1 MSLSYAVVWH
11 EPPHEARSGKLEL
24 AERAL
29 RLVGTSP
36 DGGDEITEIPYR
48 LLERTRVATAPG
60 ERMGGRPT
68 LVVERRGGE
77 PVEIASVGGIGVVS
91 ELAEHISRLLVP
103 EAPGSWA
110 LVLLPIRD
118 GKEEQVRALL
128 EQGPPFEPERVGLRQ
143 HHAFV
148 ADHHV
153 VFLFE
158 AERDLPSVR
167 KLLSGGELWRAAAA
181 WRGAI
186 AGPPLVSRP
195 VYSWSAP

>member
-1 MSLSYAVVWH
+1 MTLSYAVVWH
-11 EPPHEARSGKLEL
+11 EPPHEARSGRLEL
-24 AERAL
+24 ADSAL
-29 RLVGTSP
+29 RLVGTSA
-36 DGGDEITEIPYR
+36 DGGDEVTEIPYR
-48 LLERTRVATAPG
+48 MLERTRVASAPG
-60 ERMGGRPT
+60 DRMGGRPT
-68 LVVERRGGE
+68 LVLERRGGA

-91 ELAEHISRLLVP
+91 ELAEHVSKLLAP

-118 GKEEQVRALL
+118 GKDEQVRALL
-128 EQGPPFEPERVGLRQ
+128 AKGPPFDPEQVGLRQ

-167 KLLSGGELWRAAAA
+167 QLLSGGDLWRAAAA
-181 WRGAI
+181 WRGTI

-195 VYSWSAP
+195 IYSWPAA

>member
-1 MSLSYAVVWH
+1 MTLSYAVVWH

-24 AERAL
+24 AESAL
-29 RLVGTSP
+29 RLVGTAP
-36 DGGDEITEIPYR
+36 DGADEITEIPYR
-48 LLERTRVATAPG
+48 LLERTRVASAPG

-68 LVVERRGGE
+68 LVVERRGEE
-77 PVEIASVGGIGVVS
+77 PIEIASVGGIGVVS
-91 ELAEHISRLLVP
+91 ELAEHLCRLLAP

-118 GKEEQVRALL
+118 GKEEQVRVLL
-128 EQGPPFEPERVGLRQ
+128 EQGPPFDPERAGLRQ

-167 KLLSGGELWRAAAA
+167 QLLSGGKLWRAAAA
-181 WRGAI
+181 WRATI

-195 VYSWSAP
+195 IYSWPAA

>member
-1 MSLSYAVVWH
+1 MTPSYAVVWH
-11 EPPHEARSGKLEL
+11 EPPYHARSGKLEL
-24 AERAL
+24 ADAAL
-29 RLVGTSP
+29 RLVGTSA

-48 LLERTRVATAPG
+48 TLERTRVATAPG

-68 LVVERRGGE
+68 LVVERRGAD
-77 PVEIASVGGIGVVS
+77 PIEIASVGGIGVVS
-91 ELAEHISRLLVP
+91 ELAEHLSRLL
-103 EAPGSWA
+103 APDAAGSWA

-128 EQGPPFEPERVGLRQ
+128 EQGPPFDPERVGLRQ

-158 AERDLPSVR
+158 AERDLPSMR
-167 KLLSGGELWRAAAA
+167 RLLSGGDLWRAAVA
-181 WRGAI
+181 WRGAV

-195 VYSWSAP
+195 VYSWPAP

>member
-1 MSLSYAVVWH
+1 MTLSYAVVWH

-24 AERAL
+24 AAAAL
-29 RLVGTSP
+29 RLVGTGS
-36 DGGDEITEIPYR
+36 DGSDEVTEIPYR
-48 LLERTRVATAPG
+48 TLERTRVASVPAD
-60 ERMGGRPT
+60 RMGGRPT
-68 LVVERRGGE
+68 LVVERRGEE
-77 PVEIASVGGIGVVS
+77 PIQIASVGGIGVVS
-91 ELAEHISRLLVP
+91 ELAEHVSRLLGP

-118 GKEEQVRALL
+118 GKEEQVRTLL
-128 EQGPPFEPERVGLRQ
+128 EQGPPFDPERVGLKQ

-158 AERDLPSVR
+158 AESDLPSVR
-167 KLLSGGELWRAAAA
+167 QLLSGGALWRAAAA

-186 AGPPLVSRP
+186 AGPPVVSQP
-195 VYSWSAP
+195 VYSWSAT

>member
-11 EPPHEARSGKLEL
+11 EPPHEAQSGKLEL
-24 AERAL
+24 APAAL
-29 RLVGTSP
+29 RLVGTSA

-48 LLERTRVATAPG
+48 MLERTRVASAPS

-68 LVVERRGGE
+68 LVVERRGE
-77 PVEIASVGGIGVVS
+77 APIEIASVGGIGVVS
-91 ELAEHISRLLVP
+91 ELAEHLCRLLAT

-118 GKEEQVRALL
+118 GKDEEVRSLL
-128 EQGPPFEPERVGLRQ
+128 EQGPPFDPQRVGLRQ
-143 HHAFV
+143 HLAFV

-158 AERDLPSVR
+158 AERELPSVR
-167 KLLSGGELWRAAAA
+167 QLLSGGDLWRAAAA
-181 WRGAI
+181 WRSTI

-195 VYSWSAP
+195 VYSWAAP

>member
-1 MSLSYAVVWH
+1 MTLSYAVVWH

-24 AERAL
+24 AETTL
-29 RLVGTSP
+29 RLVGTSE
-36 DGGDEITEIPYR
+36 DGGGEITEIPYR
-48 LLERTRVATAPG
+48 MLERTRVATAPG
-60 ERMGGRPT
+60 ERLGGRPT
-68 LVVERRGGE
+68 LVVERRGQE
-77 PVEIASVGGIGVVS
+77 PIEIASVGGIGVVS
-91 ELAEHISRLLVP
+91 ELAEHLSRLLAP
-103 EAPGSWA
+103 EAPERWA

-118 GKEEQVRALL
+118 GKEEAVRALL
-128 EQGPPFEPERVGLRQ
+128 ERGPPFDPERVGLRQ

-167 KLLSGGELWRAAAA
+167 QLLSGGELWRAAAA
-181 WRGAI
+181 WRGTI

-195 VYSWSAP
+195 LYSWTAA

>member
-1 MSLSYAVVWH
+1 MTLSYAVVWH

-24 AERAL
+24 AETAL
-29 RLVGTSP
+29 RLVGTSA

-48 LLERTRVATAPG
+48 TLERTRVATAPG
-60 ERMGGRPT
+60 ERLCGRPT
-68 LVVERRGGE
+68 LVVERRDEE
-77 PVEIASVGGIGVVS
+77 PIEIASVGGIGVVS
-91 ELAEHISRLLVP
+91 ELAEHVSKLLAP

-118 GKEEQVRALL
+118 GKDEQVRALL
-128 EQGPPFEPERVGLRQ
+128 AKGPPFDPEQVGLRQ

-158 AERDLPSVR
+158 AEHDLPSVR
-167 KLLSGGELWRAAAA
+167 QLLSGGDLWRAAAA
-181 WRGAI
+181 WRGTI

-195 VYSWSAP
+195 IYSWPAA